1 MSLKGFLKKGLDEKD
16 KIELMNLLTK
26 LKNINETLTA
36 KYELRN
42 DLVYLTDKRQGA
54 ARVVKEEVETLRQ
67 EINSLKSLKQVL
79 KTEIDVLLKLKSD
92 IDDLAILIDSET
104 NLGDPLPNAIQDLLN
119 VENYEDWLDKSK
131 TLNKVFEDICLP
143 IDEDEPSKAEL
154 IKKTFDESEKLNK
167 YLFETDEKVEVEGV
181 PTSRNFLLRRN
192 VNLINDYHKNLF
204 ISSQDEDGNE
214 LPSIASQIDK
224 KKSEL
229 ESFHT
234 KIFGSNNPQ
243 KISLSTALDERLKQL
258 KQVEDE
264 AKRIMNLSSTAG
276 LAGGFFEKAKE
287 AKQNKWGSLIVFSI
301 SLILLAIFNFCTI
314 DWDNLDK
321 ITLQSIAIRTLLNI
335 PLLWIATVANIN
347 LNKYSRL
354 EQEYGHKEALAKSY
368 EKYRD
373 EISKLPN
380 LDNDKDNLNMG
391 TLHAEL
397 IKLNLE
403 AFKKNPTDDMDKARA
418 NFFADRFFNSDRET
432 EKPKEKTD

>member
-321 ITLQSIAIRTLLNI
+321 ITLQSIAIRTL
-335 PLLWIATVANIN
+335 
-347 LNKYSRL
+347 
-354 EQEYGHKEALAKSY
+354 E
-368 EKYRD
+368 
-373 EISKLPN
+373 
-380 LDNDKDNLNMG
+380 
-391 TLHAEL
+391 
-397 IKLNLE
+397 
-403 AFKKNPTDDMDKARA
+403 
-418 NFFADRFFNSDRET
+418 
-432 EKPKEKTD
+432 